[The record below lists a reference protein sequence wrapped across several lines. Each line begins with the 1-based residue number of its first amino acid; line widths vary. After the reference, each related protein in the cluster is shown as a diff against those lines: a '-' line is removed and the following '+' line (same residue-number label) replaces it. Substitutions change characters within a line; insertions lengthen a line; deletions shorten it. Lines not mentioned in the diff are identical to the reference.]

1 MIPTSR
7 CPHCQ
12 STGFEVVTEEPKD
25 SNFKVIFVRCQSCKT
40 AVGVLEYYN
49 SGTLIH
55 KLAKK
60 LNINLE

>member
-1 MIPTSR
+1 MSTSR

-12 STGFEVVTEEPKD
+12 STGFEVATESPKG
-25 SNFKVIFVRCQSCKT
+25 SNFKVIFVRCHSCKT
-40 AVGVLEYYN
+40 VVGVLEYYN